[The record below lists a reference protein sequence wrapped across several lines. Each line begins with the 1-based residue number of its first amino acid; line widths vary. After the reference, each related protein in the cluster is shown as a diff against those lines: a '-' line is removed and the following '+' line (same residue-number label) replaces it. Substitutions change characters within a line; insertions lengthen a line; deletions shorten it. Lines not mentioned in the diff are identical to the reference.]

1 MTTEPDPTPTP
12 MPDLS
17 ALRLEVDRIDSEILA
32 LIERRSGLADQIAAS
47 KTEIL
52 TTGSASLIRAD
63 REATLLRHLIAKA
76 SATVNPA
83 TVIRI
88 WRELIGQ
95 SLRRQYAG
103 LGGLKIAISGHDTET
118 ARLEALATARFGTQ
132 ARTVI
137 YRDITAVITMA
148 RQSDHVGVISLGR
161 GQGAWWARLLAEPKV
176 RVFAA
181 LPQGFEFEAITALA
195 MGTVAAEPSG
205 NDTSLVVVE
214 SPLSDGEVV
223 ARWSQSG
230 LASEIIAS
238 EQGLRLIAISG
249 FVQEDD
255 PRIREHFS
263 GLSGLIGHC
272 PRL

>member
-1 MTTEPDPTPTP
+1 
-12 MPDLS
+12 
-17 ALRLEVDRIDSEILA
+17 
-32 LIERRSGLADQIAAS
+32 
-47 KTEIL
+47 
-52 TTGSASLIRAD
+52 
-63 REATLLRHLIAKA
+63 
-76 SATVNPA
+76 
-83 TVIRI
+83 
-88 WRELIGQ
+88 
-95 SLRRQYAG
+95 
-103 LGGLKIAISGHDTET
+103 
-118 ARLEALATARFGTQ
+118 
-132 ARTVI
+132 
-137 YRDITAVITMA
+137 
-148 RQSDHVGVISLGR
+148 
-161 GQGAWWARLLAEPKV
+161 
-176 RVFAA
+176 
-181 LPQGFEFEAITALA
+181 